1 MRRIALLL
9 AICGCASAG
18 TPENDTTP
26 RQAKIFQSAETGTLL
41 GEQPRAVKAELSAP
55 PATVWL
61 AAKQV
66 YTSFDIP
73 VTVDN
78 PSAHQLG
85 NADFYKSRQLAGR
98 SMAQFVDCG
107 SGMDGPK
114 ASSYRIY
121 MSLLTT
127 VVTDGKGGTRIQT
140 TFVPVGQD
148 MSGTSSD
155 RLSCATTGKLEA
167 LFLEKVAALVGVR

>member
-9 AICGCASAG
+9 ALCGCASAG
-18 TPENDTTP
+18 TPEDTTP
-26 RQAKIFQSAETGTLL
+26 RQAKIFQSAETGTIL
-41 GEQPRAVKAELSAP
+41 GEQPRAVKAAIAAP

-66 YTSFDIP
+66 YASFDIP

-85 NADFYKSRQLAGR
+85 NADFYKSRQMAGKP
-98 SMAQFVDCG
+98 MTQFVDCG

-127 VVTDGKGGTRIQT
+127 VATDGKGGTTIQT

-155 RLSCATTGKLEA
+155 RLTCATTGKLEA
-167 LFLEKVAALVGVR
+167 YFLEKVTALVPVK

>member
-1 MRRIALLL
+1 MRRLALLL
-9 AICGCASAG
+9 VLCGCASAG
-18 TPENDTTP
+18 TPEETTP
-26 RQAKIFQSAETGTLL
+26 RQAKIFQSPETGTLL
-41 GEQPRAVKAELSAP
+41 GEQPRAVKTQIAAP

-66 YTSFDIP
+66 YASFEIP
-73 VTVDN
+73 MNVDN
-78 PSAHQLG
+78 PAAHQLG
-85 NADFYKSRQLAGR
+85 NADFYKARQMAGKP
-98 SMAQFVDCG
+98 MTQWVDCG

-114 ASSYRIY
+114 AASYRIY

-127 VVTDGKGGTRIQT
+127 VVTDGKGGTTLQT

-155 RLSCATTGKLEA
+155 RISCATTGKLESY
-167 LFLEKVAALVGVR
+167 FLDRVTALVVTR

>member
-9 AICGCASAG
+9 VLCGCASAG
-18 TPENDTTP
+18 TPEDSTP

-41 GEQPRAVKAELSAP
+41 GEAPRASKAELVAP

-66 YTSFDIP
+66 YSTFDIP
-73 VTVDN
+73 VAVDN
-78 PSAHQLG
+78 PAAHQLG
-85 NADFYKSRQLAGR
+85 NANFFKARQMAGKP
-98 SMAQFVDCG
+98 MTQWVDCG

-127 VVTDGKGGTRIQT
+127 VVTDGKGGTTVQT
-140 TFVPVGQD
+140 TFVPFGQD
-148 MSGTSSD
+148 MSGSSSD
-155 RLSCATTGKLEA
+155 RIPCATTGKLES
-167 LFLEKVAALVGVR
+167 LFLEKVTALVSVK